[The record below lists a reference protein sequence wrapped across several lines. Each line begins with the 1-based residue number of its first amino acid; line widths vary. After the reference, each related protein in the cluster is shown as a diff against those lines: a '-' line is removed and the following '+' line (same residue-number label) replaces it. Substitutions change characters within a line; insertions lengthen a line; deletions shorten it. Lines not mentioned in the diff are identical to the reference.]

1 MALSLA
7 IAMQR
12 GITVYDAMYV
22 AVAKVYETMVLTAD
36 RKLVE
41 ALAKT
46 EFAENVR
53 WLGAR
58 EAQQADV
65 LP

>member
-1 MALSLA
+1 MSLALA
-7 IAMQR
+7 IAMQS

-22 AVAKVYETMVLTAD
+22 AVAKVYETVVLTAD

-41 ALAKT
+41 VLAKT

-53 WLGAR
+53 WLGAG
-58 EAQQADV
+58 EA
-65 LP
+65 P